1 MRERPLRRM
10 TCPQAAMAQRHYA
23 TGERIIHA
31 GDPGDALFVLLSGSV
46 EVRLPGTAGK
56 PGPRIEVFAAGM
68 TFGEMAL
75 VDGAPRSADVIALE
89 PVSCRVLELRT
100 FEEFDERDPKLKIGL
115 LQQITRQLSASLRR
129 RNAEV
134 QAFKGR

>member
-1 MRERPLRRM
+1 
-10 TCPQAAMAQRHYA
+10 MAERHYA
-23 TGERIIHA
+23 TGERIIRA

-46 EVRLPGTAGK
+46 EVRLPGPAGK

-89 PVSCRVLELRT
+89 PVSCRVLELQV
-100 FEEFDERDPKLKIGL
+100 FEAFDERDPKLKIGL